1 MRGLGVLGGP
11 EPRSTAMY
19 IPPAFRI
26 DEAASLAFAAARGF
40 GLVIACADGRTTAS
54 PLPFCIAQAAG
65 ARWLAL
71 HVARANRLAD
81 LAASGGRWLV
91 AVWGA
96 DAYVSPRW
104 YASPDQVPTWLYE
117 SLQLAGPVRVMSD
130 TEQPEHPDPP
140 APAFEAHQ
148 APAPPWTVDLITPA
162 RRESLI
168 RAIVAVEMTVESVEG
183 SFKLN
188 QHKSDADHVAVAA
201 ALAGQDGTGA
211 RAIAAHMMAQRPH
224 LAYGPNETNWA
235 DEQTLAAAK

>member
-1 MRGLGVLGGP
+1 
-11 EPRSTAMY
+11 MY

-54 PLPFCIAQAAG
+54 PLPFYIDQAAG
-65 ARWLAL
+65 GRWLAF
-71 HVARANRLAD
+71 HVARGNRLAD

-117 SLQLAGPVRVMSD
+117 SVQLAGPVRVMSD
-130 TEQPEHPDPP
+130 AEQRDHLDRLT
-140 APAFEAHQ
+140 AAFEAHQ
-148 APAPPWTVDLITPA
+148 APAPPWTVALVTPG
-162 RRESLI
+162 RRQALM
-168 RAIVAVEMTVESVEG
+168 RAIVAVEMTIESVEG

-188 QHKSDADHVAVAA
+188 QHKSDADHMAVAA
-201 ALAGQDGTGA
+201 ALAGQDNAGA
-211 RAIAAHMMAQRPH
+211 RAVAAHMMALRPH
-224 LAYGPNETNWA
+224 LAYGANESDWA
-235 DEQTLAAAK
+235 DEQTLAPAK